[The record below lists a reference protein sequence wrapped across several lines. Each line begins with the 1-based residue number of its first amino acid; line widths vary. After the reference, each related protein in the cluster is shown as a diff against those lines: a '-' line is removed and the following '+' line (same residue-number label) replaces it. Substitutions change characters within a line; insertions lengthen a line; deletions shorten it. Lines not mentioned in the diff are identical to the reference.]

1 MTPRT
6 IAVAAALAVAS
17 GVATAKL
24 PPLTDA
30 QKEAAAAGAAKA
42 AEAAKKEAELL
53 NKYIDI
59 TVEKYKKEGAVKTK
73 TGGPAMAPPA
83 TKQ

>member
-24 PPLTDA
+24 PPPTDA
-30 QKEAAAAGAAKA
+30 QKEAAAAAAAKT

-53 NKYIDI
+53 SKSIDL
-59 TVEKYKKEGAVKTK
+59 TVEKYKKELATK
-73 TGGPAMAPPA
+73 EKHAGPAMAAPA
-83 TKQ
+83 ANK

>member
-24 PPLTDA
+24 PPPTDA
-30 QKEAAAAGAAKA
+30 QKEAAAAAAAKT

-53 NKYIDI
+53 SKSIDL